1 MYKLSDHVILII
13 ILTVLIFLNSNS
25 WAFSFL
31 MALFIDPMIAG
42 IIRKS

>member
-1 MYKLSDHVILII
+1 MYKMSDHVILII
-13 ILTVLIFLNSNS
+13 ILTILIFLTSNS

-31 MALFIDPMIAG
+31 MSLVFDFFITG